1 MTPSL
6 LAAAAMAGALIM
18 TSTDVK
24 AAELKVLAGGS
35 MTASLKEL
43 APRFEKA
50 TGHKLDI
57 AFAGTPDL
65 IKQATSGTPFDA
77 GVVPVDVMKNE
88 GARAKFA
95 AAPVTIARVGYGVAV
110 KAGAR
115 KPDIATPETF
125 KDAML
130 AARSITLYP
139 ESAAGA
145 FVLKTFETLG
155 IADAMKAKLK
165 AQGTPAGIAQA
176 VAKGEAEYGVFLT
189 NVLIAPGVEPAGP
202 FPGDLQ
208 NELVFVGAVA
218 AASPNAAAAQA
229 FLDFLR
235 TPEAAAVFEA
245 KGVAAG

>member
-1 MTPSL
+1 
-6 LAAAAMAGALIM
+6 MAGAVIM

-65 IKQATSGTPFDA
+65 IKQAVSGAPFDV
-77 GVVPVDVMKNE
+77 GVVPIDVMKNE
-88 GARAKFA
+88 GARARFA
-95 AAPVTIARVGYGVAV
+95 AASAVTIARVGYGVAV
-110 KAGAR
+110 KAGAP
-115 KPDIATPETF
+115 KPDISTADKF

-130 AARSITLYP
+130 KAQSITLYP

-145 FVLKTFETLG
+145 FVMKTFDKLG

-165 AQGTPAGIAQA
+165 AQAAPGGIAPA

-189 NVLIAPGVEPAGP
+189 NVLIAPGVEPVGP

-218 AASPNAAAAQA
+218 AESRSPAAAQA

-235 TPEAAAVFEA
+235 TPAAAVVFKA
-245 KGVAAG
+245 KGVTPG

>member
-1 MTPSL
+1 
-6 LAAAAMAGALIM
+6 
-18 TSTDVK
+18 
-24 AAELKVLAGGS
+24 

-50 TGHKLDI
+50 AGHRLDI

-65 IKQATSGTPFDA
+65 IKQAVSGAPFDA
-77 GVVPVDVMKNE
+77 GVVPIDVMKNE

-95 AAPVTIARVGYGVAV
+95 AAPPVNIARVGYGVAV

-115 KPDIATPETF
+115 KPDISTPEKF

-130 AARSITLYP
+130 KARSITLYP

-145 FVLKTFETLG
+145 FVMKTFDTLG
-155 IADAMKAKLK
+155 IGDAMKAKLK
-165 AQGTPAGIAQA
+165 AQAMPTGIAPA

-189 NVLIAPGVEPAGP
+189 NVLMAPGVEPVGP

-218 AASPNAAAAQA
+218 AESRNAAAAQA
-229 FLDFLR
+229 FLDYLR
-235 TPEAAAVFEA
+235 TPEAAAVFKA
-245 KGVAAG
+245 KGVTAG

>member
-1 MTPSL
+1 MPSTNVNP
-6 LAAAAMAGALIM
+6 A
-18 TSTDVK
+18 S
-24 AAELKVLAGGS
+24 LKILAGGS
-35 MTASLKEL
+35 LTACLKEF
-43 APRFEKA
+43 APRFEAA

-65 IKQATSGTPFDA
+65 IKQATSGAPFDA

-95 AAPVTIARVGYGVAV
+95 AAPVTIARVGHGVAV

-145 FVLKTFETLG
+145 YVMKTFETLG

-165 AQGTPAGIAQA
+165 AQGTPTGIAPA
-176 VAKGEAEYGVFLT
+176 VASGEAEYGVFLT
-189 NVLIAPGVEPAGP
+189 NVLMAPGV
-202 FPGDLQ
+202 
-208 NELVFVGAVA
+208 
-218 AASPNAAAAQA
+218 
-229 FLDFLR
+229 
-235 TPEAAAVFEA
+235 
-245 KGVAAG
+245 